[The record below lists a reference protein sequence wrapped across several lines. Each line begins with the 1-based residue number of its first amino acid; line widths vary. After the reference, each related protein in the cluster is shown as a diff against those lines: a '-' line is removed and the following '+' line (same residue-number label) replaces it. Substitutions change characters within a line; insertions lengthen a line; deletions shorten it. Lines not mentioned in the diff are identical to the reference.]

1 MVLYSLRRT
10 GMKTKNTF
18 KFIVFIALLV
28 CVSITLAAQ
37 QGRGKGRMKGTCVDE
52 AGNPIEGVQ
61 ITAQHLK
68 YNTTFEGKSDEN
80 GNWAVAGLGTGYF
93 RFTATMEGYGTTY
106 HETRVSQF
114 SQNNPAIDFTLK
126 KIDLSPMTGMPS
138 IEDEAALALFE
149 EGNQL
154 SEEEKYSEAVAK
166 FEEFLELNPAIFQVN
181 LNIGNCYRQMKE
193 YDKAIAAYQIILDKV
208 TEEKGSFEG
217 DEGASR
223 ALSSMGETYM
233 LQGNLEKASEY
244 LQQAMSLFPDDET
257 LAFNVGEIFFNQAE
271 TDKAI
276 EYFKKAIE
284 IKEDWPPPYR
294 QMGYAYLNKGEYQLA
309 IDSLKKF
316 LEYAS
321 DDPQAPTIEALIPK
335 LEELIK

>member
-1 MVLYSLRRT
+1 M
-10 GMKTKNTF
+10 
-18 KFIVFIALLV
+18 
-28 CVSITLAAQ
+28 TLSAQ
-37 QGRGKGRMKGTCVDE
+37 QGRGKGRVKGTCVDE

-61 ITAQHLK
+61 ITAQHLQ
-68 YNTTFEGKSDEN
+68 YNTTFEGKSDES

-106 HETRVSQF
+106 HEIRVSQF

-149 EGNQL
+149 EGSRL
-154 SEEEKYSEAVAK
+154 FDEEKYAEAVTK
-166 FEEFLELNPAIFQVN
+166 FEEFLQVNPEIFQVN
-181 LNIGNCYRQMKE
+181 LNIGNCYRQLKE

-208 TEEKGSFEG
+208 TEEKGSYEG

-233 LQGNLEKASEY
+233 LMGDLEKASEH
-244 LQQAMSLFPDDET
+244 LQQAMAMFPDDET

-276 EYFKKAIE
+276 EYFKMAIE
-284 IKEDWPPPYR
+284 LKGDWPPPYR
-294 QMGYAYLNKGEYQLA
+294 QMGYAYLNKGEYRLA

-316 LEYAS
+316 LEYAP

>member
-1 MVLYSLRRT
+1 
-10 GMKTKNTF
+10 MKAKNTF
-18 KFIVFIALLV
+18 KLIVLIALFV
-28 CVSITLAAQ
+28 CVSITLSAQ
-37 QGRGKGRMKGTCVDE
+37 QGRGKGRVKGMCVDE

-68 YNTTFEGKSDEN
+68 YNTTFEGKSDDD

-93 RFTATMEGYGTTY
+93 RFTATMEGFGTTY
-106 HETRVSQF
+106 HEIRVSQF

-126 KIDLSPMTGMPS
+126 KIDLTSMSGMPV
-138 IEDEAALALFE
+138 IEDETALVLFE

-154 SEEEKYSEAVAK
+154 FEEEKYAEAVAK
-166 FEEFLELNPAIFQVN
+166 FEEFLAVNPEIVQVN
-181 LNIGNCYRQMKE
+181 LNIGNCYRQMEE
-193 YDKAIAAYQIILDKV
+193 YDKAIGAYQILLDKV
-208 TEEKGSFEG
+208 KEEQGTYEG

-223 ALSSMGETYM
+223 ALLSMGETYM
-233 LQGNLEKASEY
+233 LQGNLEKASEN

-276 EYFKKAIE
+276 EYFKMAIE
-284 IKEDWPPPYR
+284 MKEDWAPPYR

-309 IDSLKKF
+309 VDSLKKF
-316 LEYAS
+316 LEYAP
-321 DDPQAPTIEALIPK
+321 DDPQAPTIAALIPK

>member
-1 MVLYSLRRT
+1 MAA
-10 GMKTKNTF
+10 KNTF
-18 KFIVFIALLV
+18 KLIVLIALFI
-28 CVSITLAAQ
+28 CVSITLTAQ
-37 QGRGKGRMKGTCVDE
+37 QGRGKGRVKGTCVDE

-68 YNTTFEGKSDEN
+68 YNTTFEGTSDGS

-93 RFTATMEGYGTTY
+93 RFTATIEGYGTTY
-106 HETRVSQF
+106 HEIRVSQF

-126 KIDLSPMTGMPS
+126 KIEINPMTDMPA
-138 IEDEAALALFE
+138 IDDEAALALFE

-154 SEEEKYSEAVAK
+154 FEEEKYAESVAK
-166 FEEFLELNPAIFQVN
+166 FEEFLELNPTIVQVN
-181 LNIGNCYRQMKE
+181 LNIGNCYRQMEE
-193 YDKAIAAYQIILDKV
+193 YDKAIAAYQILLDSV
-208 TEEKGSFEG
+208 MEDKGTYEG

-257 LAFNVGEIFFNQAE
+257 LAFNVGEIFFKQAE

-276 EYFKKAIE
+276 EYFKMAIE
-284 IKEDWPPPYR
+284 LKEDWAPPYR

-316 LEYAS
+316 LEYAP

>member
-1 MVLYSLRRT
+1 MSIRRT
-10 GMKTKNTF
+10 VMKAKNIF
-18 KFIVFIALLV
+18 RLIAFLALIV
-28 CVSITLAAQ
+28 CVSVTLEAQ
-37 QGRGKGRMKGTCVDE
+37 EGRGKGRVKGSCMDE
-52 AGNPIEGVQ
+52 AGNPIEDVT

-68 YNTTFEGKSDEN
+68 YNTTFEGRTNKE
-80 GNWAVAGLGTGYF
+80 GHWAVAGLGTGYF
-93 RFTATMEGYGTTY
+93 RFTATKEGYGTTY
-106 HETRVSQF
+106 HEMRVSQF

-126 KIDLSPMTGMPS
+126 KIDMTSMSEMPA
-138 IEDEAALALFE
+138 IEDETALALFE
-149 EGNQL
+149 EGNL
-154 SEEEKYSEAVAK
+154 LFEEEKYAEAVKK
-166 FEEFLELNPAIFQVN
+166 FEEFLELNPTIFQVN
-181 LNIGNCYRQMKE
+181 LNIGNCYRQIGE
-193 YDKAIAAYQIILDKV
+193 YDKAIAAYQAILDQV
-208 TEEKGSFEG
+208 TEEQGSYEG

-233 LQGNLEKASEY
+233 LKGDLEKASEY
-244 LQQAMSLFPDDET
+244 LQKAMSMFPDDET

-294 QMGYAYLNKGEYQLA
+294 QLGYAYLNKGEYQLA

-316 LEYAS
+316 LEYAP

-335 LEELIK
+335 LEELIKK

>member
-10 GMKTKNTF
+10 GMKAKNTF
-18 KFIVFIALLV
+18 KFIVFIALIV

-68 YNTTFEGKSDEN
+68 YNTIFEGKSDEN

-166 FEEFLELNPAIFQVN
+166 FEEFLQLNPAIFQVN

-244 LQQAMSLFPDDET
+244 LQQAMALFPDDET

-276 EYFKKAIE
+276 EYFKKSIE

-316 LEYAS
+316 LECAP

>member
-1 MVLYSLRRT
+1 
-10 GMKTKNTF
+10 MKAKNTF
-18 KFIVFIALLV
+18 KFIVFIALIV

-37 QGRGKGRMKGTCVDE
+37 QGRGKGRIKGTCVDE

-68 YNTTFEGKSDEN
+68 YNTIFEGRSDEN

-106 HETRVSQF
+106 HETSVSQF

-126 KIDLSPMTGMPS
+126 KIDISPMTGMPS
-138 IEDEAALALFE
+138 IEDQAALALFE

-154 SEEEKYSEAVAK
+154 FEEEKYAESVAK
-166 FEEFLELNPAIFQVN
+166 FEEFLQMNPAIFQVN
-181 LNIGNCYRQMKE
+181 LNIGNCYRQLKE
-193 YDKAIAAYQIILDKV
+193 YDKAIAAYQVILDKV
-208 TEEKGSFEG
+208 MEEKDSFEG
-217 DEGASR
+217 DEGAAR

-233 LQGNLEKASEY
+233 LQGDLVKASEY
-244 LQQAMSLFPDDET
+244 LQQAMTLFPDDET

-284 IKEDWPPPYR
+284 IKEGWAPPYR

-316 LEYAS
+316 LEYAP
-321 DDPQAPTIEALIPK
+321 DDPRAPSIEALIPK

>member
-1 MVLYSLRRT
+1 
-10 GMKTKNTF
+10 MKTKNIF
-18 KFIVFIALLV
+18 RLIAFFSLVV
-28 CVSITLAAQ
+28 CVSITLSAQ
-37 QGRGKGRMKGTCVDE
+37 QGRGKGRVKGTCVDE
-52 AGNPIEGVQ
+52 AGNPIADVH

-93 RFTATMEGYGTTY
+93 RFTATKDGYGTTY
-106 HETRVSQF
+106 HEIRVSQF

-126 KIDLSPMTGMPS
+126 KIDLTSMSDMPA
-138 IEDEAALALFE
+138 IEDEMALALFE
-149 EGNQL
+149 EGNVL
-154 SEEEKYSEAVAK
+154 FEEEKYAEAVTK
-166 FEEFLELNPAIFQVN
+166 FEEFLELNPSIFQVN
-181 LNIGNCYRQMKE
+181 LNIGNCYRELGE
-193 YDKAIAAYQIILDKV
+193 YEKAIAAYQIILNEV
-208 TEEKGSFEG
+208 TEEKGSYEG

-233 LQGNLEKASEY
+233 LQGELEKASEY
-244 LQQAMSLFPDDET
+244 LQKAMSLFPDDET

-276 EYFKKAIE
+276 EYFKMATE
-284 IKEDWPPPYR
+284 LKEDWAPPYR

-316 LEYAS
+316 LEYAP

-335 LEELIK
+335 LEELIKK